1 MKGSS
6 WKVVKTACMGHLLA
20 VQWEAAEGDEEAE
33 DSALMVRQIN
43 RSAGATSHEV
53 KNLLRRIDVQPH
65 SYSPQHL
72 VRGYQLCWEEQ
83 E

>member
-1 MKGSS
+1 
-6 WKVVKTACMGHLLA
+6 MGHCWRRSGRR
-20 VQWEAAEGDEEAE
+20 QEAAEGNEEAE
-33 DSALMVRQIN
+33 DSVLMMRQIN
-43 RSAGATSHEV
+43 RSAGAASHEV

-72 VRGYQLCWEEQ
+72 VRGHQLCWEEQ